1 MDSGAEFLTGLRGV
15 AVGDGFTHPYDI
27 LAEVG
32 TYSYH
37 LSLIDF
43 QERSK
48 LEKVLLSAS
57 RHNIQFDYD
66 NLHDDFNRALDYI
79 V

>member
-1 MDSGAEFLTGLRGV
+1 M
-15 AVGDGFTHPYDI
+15 
-27 LAEVG
+27 G

-48 LEKVLLSAS
+48 LEKILLNAS
-57 RHNIQFDYD
+57 RHNLRFDYD
-66 NLHDDFNRALDYI
+66 NLHDDFDRTLDYI
-79 V
+79 IKNVGNVNVYDIG